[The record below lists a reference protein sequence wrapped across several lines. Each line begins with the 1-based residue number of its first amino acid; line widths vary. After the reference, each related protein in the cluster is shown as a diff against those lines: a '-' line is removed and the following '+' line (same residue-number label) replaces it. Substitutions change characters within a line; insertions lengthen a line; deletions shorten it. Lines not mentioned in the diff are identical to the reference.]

1 MEKKELIYEGK
12 AKMVFAT
19 DEPGRVIHE
28 FKDDATAFD
37 GKKRGTIAGKG
48 RTNAQMSDII
58 FRYLDKKGVHTH
70 HIKLLSETEIVT
82 WWLEMFKVEIT
93 VRNYAAGSL
102 ARRLGYAERTQ
113 MRSPLV
119 EYYYKNDELGDPMLS
134 REHIHELGLAT
145 DEQLDE
151 MAAIALKVNDILV
164 PYFAARGLILA
175 DFKLEF
181 GLREGRIYL
190 GDEFS
195 PDVCRLWDTETGEIM
210 DKDRFRQDLG
220 KVEETYAEV
229 LRRVKEE
236 ETGLRVSIYVSP
248 KKGVLDPAGQA
259 ALGALKSLGFGEVSD
274 VQIGKYIILRL
285 EGVEAEKAGNRVEEM
300 CERLLANP
308 IIEDYRIDIED

>member
-1 MEKKELIYEGK
+1 MERRELIYEGK
-12 AKMVFAT
+12 AKRVYAS
-19 DEPGRVIHE
+19 DEPGQVIHE

-37 GKKRGTIAGKG
+37 GKKRGTVAGKG
-48 RTNAQMSDII
+48 RTNAQMSDIV
-58 FRYLDKKGVHTH
+58 FRYLDKRGVHTH

-82 WWLEMFKVEIT
+82 WWLEMIKVEVA

-102 ARRLGYAERTQ
+102 ARRLGYAERTK

-119 EYYYKNDELGDPMLS
+119 ELYYKNDELGDPMLS

-151 MAAIALKVNDILV
+151 MIAIALKVNDILV
-164 PYFAARGLILA
+164 PYFEARSLVLA

-195 PDVCRLWDTETGEIM
+195 PDVCRLWDAETGEIM

-220 KVEETYAEV
+220 EVEEAYAEV

-285 EGVEAEKAGNRVEEM
+285 EGTEAEKAAGRVEEM

-308 IIEDYRIDIED
+308 IIEDYRIAVED

>member
-1 MEKKELIYEGK
+1 MEKRELIYEGK

-19 DEPGRVIHE
+19 DEPGQVIHE

-48 RTNAQMSDII
+48 RTNAQMSDVI
-58 FRYLDKKGVHTH
+58 FRYLEKKGVRTH
-70 HIKLLSETEIVT
+70 HIKLLSETEILT
-82 WWLEMFKVEIT
+82 WWLEMIKVEIA

-102 ARRLGYAERTQ
+102 ARRLGYSERTQ

-119 EYYYKNDELGDPMLS
+119 EYYYKSDELGDPMLS

-151 MAAIALKVNDILV
+151 MAAVALKVNNILV
-164 PYFAARGLILA
+164 PYFEARGLILA

-181 GLREGRIYL
+181 GLREDRIYL

-195 PDVCRLWDTETGEIM
+195 PDVCRLWDIETGEIM

-220 KVEETYAEV
+220 RVEETYAEV

-285 EGVEAEKAGNRVEEM
+285 EGTEAEKAGDRVEEM

>member
-19 DEPGRVIHE
+19 DEPGQVIHE

-58 FRYLDKKGVHTH
+58 FRYLEKKGVHTH
-70 HIKLLSETEIVT
+70 HIRLLSDTEIVT
-82 WWLEMFKVEIT
+82 WWLEMLKVELI

-102 ARRLGYAERTQ
+102 AKRLGYAERTQ
-113 MRSPLV
+113 MKSPVV
-119 EYYYKNDELGDPMLS
+119 EFYYKSDELGDPMLS
-134 REHIHELGLAT
+134 RQHIRELGLAS

-151 MAAIALKVNDILV
+151 MAAIALRVNDILT
-164 PYFAARGLILA
+164 PYFEARGLVLA

-195 PDVCRLWDTETGEIM
+195 PDICRLWDAGTGEIM

-220 KVEETYAEV
+220 RVEETYAEV

-236 ETGLRVSIYVSP
+236 ETGLRISIYVSP

-285 EGVEAEKAGNRVEEM
+285 EGIESEKVGERVEEM

-308 IIEDYRIDIED
+308 IIEDYRIDVEE

>member
-1 MEKKELIYEGK
+1 MEKRELIYEGK

-19 DEPGRVIHE
+19 DQPGQVIHE

-48 RTNAQMSDII
+48 GTNAQMSDVI
-58 FRYLDKKGVHTH
+58 FRYLEKKGVHTH
-70 HIKLLSETEIVT
+70 HIKLISDSEIVT
-82 WWLEMFKVEIT
+82 WWLEMFQVEII

-102 ARRLGYAERTQ
+102 AKRLGYAERTQ
-113 MRSPLV
+113 MNSPLV
-119 EYYYKNDELGDPMLS
+119 EFYYKSDELGDPMLS
-134 REHIHELGLAT
+134 REHIRELGLAT
-145 DEQLDE
+145 DAQLDE
-151 MAAIALKVNDILV
+151 MAAIAIKVNDILT
-164 PYFAARGLILA
+164 PYFEARGLILA

-181 GLREGRIYL
+181 GQRGDRIYL

-195 PDVCRLWDTETGEIM
+195 PDVCRLWDIGTGEIM
-210 DKDRFRQDLG
+210 DKDRFRKDLG
-220 KVEETYAEV
+220 GEEEAYAEV

-285 EGVEAEKAGNRVEEM
+285 EGIESAGAEERVEEM

-308 IIEDYRIDIED
+308 IIEDYRIEIED

>member
-1 MEKKELIYEGK
+1 MEKKEFIYEGK

-19 DEPGRVIHE
+19 GEPGQVIHE

-37 GKKRGTIAGKG
+37 GKKRGVIAGKG

-58 FRYLDKKGVHTH
+58 FRYLEKKGVRTH
-70 HIKLLSETEIVT
+70 HIKLLTANEILT
-82 WWLEMFKVEIT
+82 WWLDMFMVELI

-102 ARRLGYAERTQ
+102 AKRLGYPERTQ
-113 MRSPLV
+113 MKYPLI
-119 EYYYKNDELGDPMLS
+119 EFYYKSDELGDPMLS
-134 REHIHELGLAT
+134 REHIRELGLAS

-151 MAAIALKVNDILV
+151 MAAIALKVNEILA
-164 PYFAARGLILA
+164 PYFEARGLILA

-195 PDVCRLWDTETGEIM
+195 PDVCRLWDVDTGEIM

-220 KVEETYAEV
+220 RVEETYAEV
-229 LRRVKEE
+229 LKRVREE
-236 ETGLRVSIYVSP
+236 EVGLKVSIYVSP

-259 ALGALKSLGFGEVSD
+259 ASGALKSLGFGEVAD
-274 VQIGKYIILRL
+274 VQIGKYITLRL
-285 EGVEAEKAGNRVEEM
+285 EGLEADKAEGRVEEM

-308 IIEDYRIDIED
+308 IIEDYRIEIEG

>member
-19 DEPGRVIHE
+19 DEPGQVIHE

-48 RTNAQMSDII
+48 RTNAQMSDIV
-58 FRYLDKKGVHTH
+58 FRYLEKKGVRTH
-70 HIKLLSETEIVT
+70 HIKLLSDTEILT
-82 WWLEMFKVEIT
+82 WWLDMIKVEII

-102 ARRLGYAERTQ
+102 AKRLGYPERTN
-113 MRSPLV
+113 MKSPLV
-119 EYYYKNDELGDPMLS
+119 EFYYKSDELGDPMLA
-134 REHIHELGLAT
+134 REHIRELGLAS

-151 MAAIALKVNDILV
+151 MTAIALKVNYILS
-164 PYFAARGLILA
+164 PYFEARGLILA

-181 GLREGRIYL
+181 GQREGRIYL

-195 PDVCRLWDTETGEIM
+195 PDICRLWDVETGEIM
-210 DKDRFRQDLG
+210 DKDRFRRDLG
-220 KVEETYAEV
+220 RVEETYAEV

-236 ETGLRVSIYVSP
+236 EIGLKVSIYVSP

-259 ALGALKSLGFGEVSD
+259 ALGALRSLGFEEVAD
-274 VQIGKYIILRL
+274 VQMGKYITLRL
-285 EGVEAEKAGNRVEEM
+285 EGAESEKTGERVQDM

-308 IIEDYRIDIED
+308 IIEDYHIEME

>member
-19 DEPGRVIHE
+19 DEPGQVIHE
-28 FKDDATAFD
+28 FKDNATAFD

-70 HIKLLSETEIVT
+70 HIKLLSETETVT
-82 WWLEMFKVEIT
+82 WWLEMFKVEII

-102 ARRLGYAERTQ
+102 AKRLGYAERTQ

-119 EYYYKNDELGDPMLS
+119 EFYYKSDELGDPMLS

-145 DEQLDE
+145 DDQLDE
-151 MAAIALKVNDILV
+151 MAAIALKVNDILA
-164 PYFAARGLILA
+164 PYFEARGLILA

-195 PDVCRLWDTETGEIM
+195 PDVCRLWDIETGEIM

-220 KVEETYAEV
+220 RVEETYAEV

-259 ALGALKSLGFGEVSD
+259 ALGALKSLGFREVSD

-285 EGVEAEKAGNRVEEM
+285 EGIETEKAGNRVEEM

-308 IIEDYRIDIED
+308 IIEDYRIEVED

>member
-1 MEKKELIYEGK
+1 MEKRELIYEGK

-19 DEPGRVIHE
+19 DEPGQMIHE
-28 FKDDATAFD
+28 FKDEATAFD

-58 FRYLDKKGVHTH
+58 FRYLEKKGVHTH
-70 HIKLLSETEIVT
+70 HIKLISDTEIVT
-82 WWLEMFKVEIT
+82 WWLEMFKIEII

-102 ARRLGYAERTQ
+102 AKRLGYSERTQ
-113 MRSPLV
+113 MKTPLV
-119 EYYYKNDELGDPMLS
+119 EFYYKSDELGDPMLS

-145 DEQLDE
+145 DAQLDE
-151 MAAIALKVNDILV
+151 MAAIALRVNDILI
-164 PYFAARGLILA
+164 PYFEARGLILA

-181 GLREGRIYL
+181 GQRGDRIYL

-195 PDVCRLWDTETGEIM
+195 PDICRLWDMETGEIM

-220 KVEETYAEV
+220 RVEETYAEV
-229 LRRVKEE
+229 LRRVREE

-259 ALGALKSLGFGEVSD
+259 ALGALRSLGFGKVSD
-274 VQIGKYIILRL
+274 VQIGKYIVLRL
-285 EGVEAEKAGNRVEEM
+285 EGMESTAAHGHVEEM

-308 IIEDYRIDIED
+308 IIEDYRIEIED

>member
-1 MEKKELIYEGK
+1 MEKRELIYEGK

-19 DEPGRVIHE
+19 DEPGQVLHE
-28 FKDDATAFD
+28 FKDEATAFD

-58 FRYLDKKGVHTH
+58 FRYLEKKGVHTH
-70 HIKLLSETEIVT
+70 HIKLISDTEIVT
-82 WWLEMFKVEIT
+82 WWLEMFKIEII

-102 ARRLGYAERTQ
+102 AKRLGYSERTQ
-113 MRSPLV
+113 MKTPLV
-119 EYYYKNDELGDPMLS
+119 EFYYKSDELGDPMLS

-145 DEQLDE
+145 DAQLDE
-151 MAAIALKVNDILV
+151 MAAIALRVNDILI
-164 PYFAARGLILA
+164 PYFEARGLILA

-181 GLREGRIYL
+181 GQRGDRIYM

-195 PDVCRLWDTETGEIM
+195 PDICRLWDMETGEIM

-220 KVEETYAEV
+220 RVEETYAEV
-229 LRRVKEE
+229 LRRVREE

-259 ALGALKSLGFGEVSD
+259 ALGALKSLGFGKVSD
-274 VQIGKYIILRL
+274 VQIGKYIVLRL
-285 EGVEAEKAGNRVEEM
+285 EGMESTAAHGHVEEM

-308 IIEDYRIDIED
+308 IIEDYRIEIED

>member
-19 DEPGRVIHE
+19 DEPGQVIHE

-48 RTNAQMSDII
+48 TTNAQMSDII
-58 FRYLDKKGVHTH
+58 FRILEKKGIHTH
-70 HIKLLSETEIVT
+70 HIKLLSETEMVT
-82 WWLEMFKVEIT
+82 WWLEMFKVELI

-102 ARRLGYAERTQ
+102 AKRLGYAERTQ
-113 MRSPLV
+113 MKSPLV
-119 EYYYKNDELGDPMLS
+119 EFYYKSDELGDPMLS
-134 REHIHELGLAT
+134 REHIHELGLAS
-145 DEQLDE
+145 DAQLDE
-151 MAAIALKVNDILV
+151 MAAIALKVNDILA
-164 PYFAARGLILA
+164 PYFEARGLVLA

-195 PDVCRLWDTETGEIM
+195 PDICRLWDIETGEIM

-220 KVEETYAEV
+220 RVEETYAEV

-236 ETGLRVSIYVSP
+236 DFGLKVSIYVSP

-259 ALGALKSLGFGEVSD
+259 ALGALKSLGFGEVTG
-274 VQIGKYIILRL
+274 VQIGKYITMRL
-285 EGVEAEKAGNRVEEM
+285 EGIDAEKAGERVGEM

-308 IIEDYRIDIED
+308 IIEDYRIDVEA

>member
-19 DEPGRVIHE
+19 DEPGQVIHE

-37 GKKRGTIAGKG
+37 GKKRGTITGKG

-58 FRYLDKKGVHTH
+58 FRYLEKKGIRTH
-70 HIKLLSETEIVT
+70 HIKLLFDTEILT
-82 WWLEMFKVEIT
+82 WWLEMFMVELI

-102 ARRLGYAERTQ
+102 AKRLGYPERTR
-113 MRSPLV
+113 MKSPLV
-119 EYYYKNDELGDPMLS
+119 EFYYKSDELGDPMLS
-134 REHIHELGLAT
+134 REHIHELGLAS
-145 DEQLDE
+145 DEELDE
-151 MAAIALKVNDILV
+151 MAAIALKVNAVLA
-164 PYFAARGLILA
+164 PYFEARGLILA

-181 GLREGRIYL
+181 GQREGRIYL

-195 PDVCRLWDTETGEIM
+195 PDVCRLWDVETGEIM

-220 KVEETYAEV
+220 RVEETYAEV
-229 LRRVKEE
+229 LKRVKEE
-236 ETGLRVSIYVSP
+236 EIGLKVSIYVSP

-259 ALGALKSLGFGEVSD
+259 ALGSLRSLGFGEVSD
-274 VQIGKYIILRL
+274 VQIGKYITLRM
-285 EGVEAEKAGNRVEEM
+285 EGIESNKAEERVREM

-308 IIEDYRIDIED
+308 IIEDYRIETGD